1 MFRSNGVPGMLCRTS
16 GPGPTRTLL
25 TNPRASPASRFP
37 YIVHVRSQYR
47 SQEGLSMAISRR
59 IRGHYL
65 LVVRFSTDNG
75 ERQDVSPPILE
86 RTWCAG
92 KSTVVRSRGVEQ
104 GVWQFDGRLNFARA
118 VGGRIGR
125 LTSLRSPVAMPLR
138 RAAGR
143 KSSDFGADVVC
154 GEINRGSFTRC

>member
-1 MFRSNGVPGMLCRTS
+1 
-16 GPGPTRTLL
+16 
-25 TNPRASPASRFP
+25 
-37 YIVHVRSQYR
+37 
-47 SQEGLSMAISRR
+47 MAISRR

-143 KSSDFGADVVC
+143 KSSDFGADVVA
-154 GEINRGSFTRC
+154 GKSTAVRSRAVEPGLWHPTVARQSRAGGGDRCRVPRRRLIPVLP